1 MIFNPGLVPQASGGG
16 GGVTGTYTG
25 DGATTK
31 TLTFD
36 FEPALVIIHCYKYN
50 AFYDTTMIYGEPK
63 VSVDKRTGETFEQYA
78 LNVSWN
84 GKTIVIS
91 ASVSSYIIGFNSA
104 DTPYYYTAIP
114 KA

>member
-1 MIFNPGLVPQASGGG
+1 MIFNPGLAPQASGGG
-16 GGVTGTYTG
+16 GAVTGTYTG

-36 FEPALVIIHCYKYN
+36 FEPALVIIHCFKYN
-50 AFYDTTMIYGEPK
+50 IFYETIMIYGETQVAVTK
-63 VSVDKRTGETFEQYA
+63 KAAGAFDQHQI
-78 LNVSWN
+78 NVSWN

-91 ASVSSYIIGFNSA
+91 PTASRNLIGFNSA